1 MEFSIIFFIFL
12 NPSLKEIKLNFALSE
27 RRILSS
33 KQNKFSFNINKTGK
47 YRGKGNF
54 QRTKLRQ
61 RNNTCVQVKSFYE
74 TSLFFNRK
82 LVTNI
87 HVMLTQS
94 YECLHKV
101 INVFA
106 LTWTVSWST
115 EMTDWN
121 IDFPPKKTRRIHWAI
136 PILPF
141 ESSKS
146 VLGTQNSPTK
156 F

>member
-74 TSLFFNRK
+74 TSLLFNRK
-82 LVTNI
+82 LVINI

-101 INVFA
+101 KNVF
-106 LTWTVSWST
+106 TFY
-115 EMTDWN
+115 MN
-121 IDFPPKKTRRIHWAI
+121 
-136 PILPF
+136 
-141 ESSKS
+141 SKL
-146 VLGTQNSPTK
+146 VNGNDRLEY
-156 F
+156 

>member
-12 NPSLKEIKLNFALSE
+12 KLNFALSE

-61 RNNTCVQVKSFYE
+61 RNNTCAQVKSFYE
-74 TSLFFNRK
+74 TSLLFNRK

-87 HVMLTQS
+87 HVMLRDDIRKNK
-94 YECLHKV
+94 E
-101 INVFA
+101 
-106 LTWTVSWST
+106 
-115 EMTDWN
+115 
-121 IDFPPKKTRRIHWAI
+121 
-136 PILPF
+136 
-141 ESSKS
+141 
-146 VLGTQNSPTK
+146 
-156 F
+156 